1 MIVWP
6 LSRILALIASAPIT
20 STQQFPIAAKI
31 GFSVLLTALIAPVLP
46 ASAVVDP
53 ASGEGILL
61 LIREIL
67 TGLAMGMA
75 MRVIFAGVSMAGD
88 LIGLQMGLGFAQFYD
103 PQSNAQAPVTG
114 QFLSLI
120 ATLAFLSLNGHLMLI
135 STLVESFQ
143 HAPANN
149 PGTLAGN
156 AMLLAQWGGT
166 VMRAAL
172 LLSLPII
179 AVLLVTNI
187 ALGVLSKAAA
197 QLNIFAIGFP
207 ITLGVGFVA
216 LLSGMPYM
224 LPVMEKLFGEGLQAM
239 LRVAA
244 LP

>member
-6 LSRILALIASAPIT
+6 LMRILALVASAPIT
-20 STQQFPIAAKI
+20 GNQQFPVAAKI
-31 GFSVLLTALIAPVLP
+31 GFAVLLTFLVAPVLP
-46 ASAVVDP
+46 ESAVVDP
-53 ASGEGILL
+53 ASGQGILL
-61 LIREIL
+61 LIREVL

-75 MRVIFAGVSMAGD
+75 MRVVFAGVSMAGD
-88 LIGLQMGLGFAQFYD
+88 IIGLQMGLGFAQFYD
-103 PQSNAQAPVTG
+103 PQSNSQAPVTG
-114 QFLSLI
+114 QFLSLV
-120 ATLAFLSLNGHLMLI
+120 ATLAFLSLNGHLLMI

-149 PGTLAGN
+149 PASWAGN
-156 AMLLAQWGGT
+156 ALWLAQWGGT

-207 ITLGVGFVA
+207 ITLGIGFIA
-216 LLSGMPYM
+216 LLSGIPYM
-224 LPVMEKLFGEGLQAM
+224 IPVLEKLFNEGLLSM
-239 LRVAA
+239 LRVAT
-244 LP
+244 LR